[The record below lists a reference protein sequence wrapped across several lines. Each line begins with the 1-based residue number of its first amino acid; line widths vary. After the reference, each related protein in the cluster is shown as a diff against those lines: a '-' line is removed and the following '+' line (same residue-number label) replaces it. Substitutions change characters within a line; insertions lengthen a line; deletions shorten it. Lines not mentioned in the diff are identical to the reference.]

1 MGVRLGAMG
10 TPWGRFGV
18 PRGEEGGGTRHPRET
33 QRRRNGKTHELDERC
48 EGAMHDHRSTAAF
61 ESRRRAHRGANGG
74 RREEGRGTQGIPKEE
89 KTHELD
95 ERGEGTTH
103 DHRSTAAFESRRKN
117 IAKQLCF

>member
-10 TPWGRFGV
+10 TPWGRIGV

-33 QRRRNGKTHELDERC
+33 QRRRN
-48 EGAMHDHRSTAAF
+48 
-61 ESRRRAHRGANGG
+61 
-74 RREEGRGTQGIPKEE
+74 E

-103 DHRSTAAFESRRKN
+103 DHRSTAAFESRRKS
-117 IAKQLCF
+117 IAKQLSFLVFLRKTPEVDESDEGTTHDLRSLAAKVRRQKEDNKWVGLRR